1 MSVFDSPAYANL
13 STRYL
18 NEVFNPTTPDNPHV
32 RYYSVA
38 ARTDVISILHPLWL
52 PKTVLDAS
60 EKEAQERHPNPDNEE
75 WGNDG
80 LVSVR
85 SARWGEFLGILEGCD
100 HWDVRGT
107 RSIRTRSNND
117 IGGSGSGSD
126 WHVNI
131 PLFAD
136 LLSSLSD
143 PLKKAEWIQ
152 ILGERRNE
160 ERKRREGKSK
170 RTGNIDAQ
178 GSQNGAKDEIE
189 DEIIRSSTEKV
200 SAMIDWATEQVTTS
214 LHLSGLTPTS
224 LVTSSSSSSLASVQ
238 KKDRECIDVMKG
250 KEAEDLRPKFDVER
264 FYVSLCRK
272 LYNDGL

>member
-1 MSVFDSPAYANL
+1 M
-13 STRYL
+13 
-18 NEVFNPTTPDNPHV
+18 
-32 RYYSVA
+32 
-38 ARTDVISILHPLWL
+38 ISILHPLWL

-117 IGGSGSGSD
+117 IGGSGSGSGSD

-224 LVTSSSSSSLASVQ
+224 YVTSSSSSSLASVQ